1 MKTTGFWLLASVMI
15 VLGPSGCHSQLENNS
30 GGVGPSAKNKSD
42 LSATRM
48 ADLGPSAPA
57 IHSISG
63 NFNRIVVARLK
74 HGTDLL
80 DGLNKVV
87 KKERINNA
95 VILSGI
101 GSLTSYHVHA
111 VDNTTFP
118 TKNVFFK
125 AEGPQDLLNVNGYVI
140 DGRVHA
146 HITFSD
152 EEKALGG
159 HLEPGTSVFTFVI
172 ITIGVLEE
180 DANLRRFDDW
190 KW

>member
-1 MKTTGFWLLASVMI
+1 MKTTGFFLLASVMI
-15 VLGPSGCHSQLENNS
+15 VLGPSGCHTQLENNS
-30 GGVGPSAKNKSD
+30 GGMGASAKNKSD
-42 LSATRM
+42 L
-48 ADLGPSAPA
+48 GPSALA
-57 IHSISG
+57 IHSISS

-80 DGLNKVV
+80 DGLNKAV
-87 KKERINNA
+87 KKERVKNA
-95 VILSGI
+95 VILSGM
-101 GSLTSYHVHA
+101 GSLTSYHVHS

-125 AEGPQDLLNVNGYVI
+125 AEAPQDLLNVNGYVI

-159 HLEPGTSVFTFVI
+159 HLEPGTSVFTFAI
-172 ITIGVLEE
+172 ITLGVLEE
-180 DANLRRFDDW
+180 DANLRRFDDS

>member
-1 MKTTGFWLLASVMI
+1 MKTTGFFLLAFVMI
-15 VLGPSGCHSQLENNS
+15 AQVLSGLQSGLENKS
-30 GGVGPSAKNKSD
+30 GDAGLSAKNKLDS
-42 LSATRM
+42 
-48 ADLGPSAPA
+48 GQSAPEV
-57 IHSISG
+57 HSISG
-63 NFNRIVVARLK
+63 NFKRIVVARLK

-80 DGLNKVV
+80 DGLNKAV
-87 KKERINNA
+87 KKERIKNA
-95 VILSGI
+95 VILSGV

-118 TKNVFFK
+118 TKNIFFK
-125 AEGPQDLLNVNGYVI
+125 AEGPQDLISVNGYVL
-140 DGRVHA
+140 DGRIHA

-159 HLEPGTSVFTFVI
+159 HLEPGTSVFTFAI

-180 DANLRRFDDW
+180 DANLKRFDDW

>member
-1 MKTTGFWLLASVMI
+1 MKTTIAFLLVFTLV
-15 VLGPSGCHSQLENNS
+15 VLSLPGCNDQLVNDSDSTGPSVQNRPDSH
-30 GGVGPSAKNKSD
+30 A
-42 LSATRM
+42 
-48 ADLGPSAPA
+48 SAPA
-57 IHSISG
+57 IHCVSS
-63 NFNRIVVARLK
+63 NFDRIVVVRLK

-80 DGLNKVV
+80 DGLSKAV
-87 KKERINNA
+87 KEEGIKQA

-118 TKNVFFK
+118 SKNVFFK

-152 EEKALGG
+152 EEEALGG
-159 HLEPGTSVFTFVI
+159 HLEPGTKVFTSAI
-172 ITIGVLEE
+172 ITVGVVEE
-180 DANLRRFDDW
+180 DANLRRFDDS

>member
-1 MKTTGFWLLASVMI
+1 MKTTGFFLLVFVMI
-15 VLGPSGCHSQLENNS
+15 AQVLSGLQSGPENKSGDAGLST
-30 GGVGPSAKNKSD
+30 KNKSD
-42 LSATRM
+42 V
-48 ADLGPSAPA
+48 GQSAPA
-57 IHSISG
+57 IHTISG
-63 NFNRIVVARLK
+63 NFKRIVVARLK

-80 DGLNKVV
+80 DGLNKAV
-87 KKERINNA
+87 KKEQIKNA

-118 TKNVFFK
+118 TKNIFFK
-125 AEGPQDLLNVNGYVI
+125 ADGPQDLLSVNGYVL

-159 HLEPGTSVFTFVI
+159 HLEPGTNVFTFAI

-180 DANLRRFDDW
+180 DADLKRFDDW

>member
-1 MKTTGFWLLASVMI
+1 MKKTGFLLLVSVVI
-15 VLGPSGCHSQLENNS
+15 VLGPYGCNTQLENNS
-30 GGVGPSAKNKSD
+30 GSMRQIATNKSD
-42 LSATRM
+42 LS
-48 ADLGPSAPA
+48 PSAPA
-57 IHSISG
+57 IHSINS
-63 NFNRIVVARLK
+63 NFNRIAIVRLK
-74 HGTDLL
+74 NGTDLL
-80 DGLNKVV
+80 DGLKKAV
-87 KKERINNA
+87 KKEGIKNA

-118 TKNVFFK
+118 TKNIFFK

-140 DGRVHA
+140 DSRIHA

-159 HLEPGTSVFTFVI
+159 HLEPGTRVFTFAI
-172 ITIGVLEE
+172 ITLGILEG

>member
-1 MKTTGFWLLASVMI
+1 MKATGFFLLVSVTI
-15 VLGPSGCHSQLENNS
+15 ALCPSGCHIQLEDNS
-30 GGVGPSAKNKSD
+30 GGMEPSAKNKSY
-42 LSATRM
+42 
-48 ADLGPSAPA
+48 LGPSAPA
-57 IHSISG
+57 IHSISN
-63 NFNRIVVARLK
+63 NFDRIVVARLK

-95 VILSGI
+95 VILSGF

-125 AEGPQDLLNVNGYVI
+125 AEGPQDLLNVNGCVI

-159 HLEPGTSVFTFVI
+159 HLEPGASVFTFAI
-172 ITIGVLEE
+172 ITLGVLGE
-180 DANLRRFDDW
+180 DANLRRFDDS

>member
-1 MKTTGFWLLASVMI
+1 MKATGFFLLVSVTI
-15 VLGPSGCHSQLENNS
+15 VLCLSGCHTQLENNS
-30 GGVGPSAKNKSD
+30 GGMGPSAKNKSY
-42 LSATRM
+42 
-48 ADLGPSAPA
+48 LGPSAPA
-57 IHSISG
+57 IHSISS

-95 VILSGI
+95 VILSGA

-125 AEGPQDLLNVNGYVI
+125 AEAPQDLLNVNGYVI

-159 HLEPGTSVFTFVI
+159 HLEPGTSVFTFAI
-172 ITIGVLEE
+172 ITLGVLEE
-180 DANLRRFDDW
+180 DANLRRFDDR

>member
-1 MKTTGFWLLASVMI
+1 MKTTIAFILVFATV
-15 VLGPSGCHSQLENNS
+15 VLCIPGCNGQIGNDNNS
-30 GGVGPSAKNKSD
+30 IAPSLQNRSE
-42 LSATRM
+42 SRS
-48 ADLGPSAPA
+48 SAPA
-57 IHSISG
+57 VHCVSG
-63 NFNRIVVARLK
+63 NFDRIVVVRLK

-80 DGLNKVV
+80 EGLTKAV
-87 KKERINNA
+87 KEEGIKNA
-95 VILSGI
+95 VILSGV

-125 AEGPQDLLNVNGYVI
+125 ADGPQDLLNVNGYVI

-152 EEKALGG
+152 DERGLGG
-159 HLEPGTSVFTFVI
+159 HLEPGTKVFTFAI
-172 ITIGVLEE
+172 ITLGVLER
-180 DANLRRFDDW
+180 DADLRRFDDW

>member
-1 MKTTGFWLLASVMI
+1 MKATGFFLLVSVMMA
-15 VLGPSGCHSQLENNS
+15 LYFSGCHTLLEDN
-30 GGVGPSAKNKSD
+30 GGGMGPSIKNKSY
-42 LSATRM
+42 
-48 ADLGPSAPA
+48 LGPSAPA
-57 IHSISG
+57 VHTISG
-63 NFNRIVVARLK
+63 NFKRIVVARLK
-74 HGTDLL
+74 RGTDLL
-80 DGLNKVV
+80 DGLNKAV

-95 VILSGI
+95 VILSGA

-152 EEKALGG
+152 DEKALGG
-159 HLEPGTSVFTFVI
+159 HLEPGTSVFTFAI
-172 ITIGVLEE
+172 ITLGVLEK
-180 DANLRRFDDW
+180 DANLRRFDDKNW
-190 KW
+190 